1 MICLKLSS
9 LTLIVALSFG
19 LVQAQQSTSAG
30 DNAQTTDPALRDKA
44 VDLLKSL
51 ASQISILQSA
61 ENRARLGSNIVES
74 LWNDDEKRARNLLI
88 SVEDDIN
95 AGLRNP
101 EDDDRTD
108 ASRTMVFLQLRMN
121 TVERIAKHDADLA
134 LAFLKATEVHSD
146 KPRPYRE

>member
-19 LVQAQQSTSAG
+19 LVQAQQSNSAG
-30 DNAQTTDPALRDKA
+30 DNAQTTDAALRDKA

-74 LWNDDEKRARNLLI
+74 LWNDLKTWCCPGFEIPMQVRLSTKPHQRLFRADF
-88 SVEDDIN
+88 V
-95 AGLRNP
+95 
-101 EDDDRTD
+101 
-108 ASRTMVFLQLRMN
+108 
-121 TVERIAKHDADLA
+121 
-134 LAFLKATEVHSD
+134 
-146 KPRPYRE
+146 

>member
-1 MICLKLSS
+1 MKKSLVENPGSKADSQLVIATPKRELMICLKLSS

-19 LVQAQQSTSAG
+19 LVQAQQSNSAG
-30 DNAQTTDPALRDKA
+30 DNAQTTDAALRDKA

-61 ENRARLGSNIVES
+61 ENRARLVSNIVES

-101 EDDDRTD
+101 EGDDRTD
-108 ASRTMVFLQLRMN
+108 ASRTMV
-121 TVERIAKHDADLA
+121 
-134 LAFLKATEVHSD
+134 
-146 KPRPYRE
+146 